1 VAEAAVQ
8 CIRASVAHGSRI
20 VVHELELTVADGEVL
35 ALLGPSGSGKSTLL
49 HAIAG
54 FLPAAAGEIRLAGR
68 TVATPHLQVAP
79 EDRAVAMVFQN
90 HALWPHLSVLDTVAY
105 PARRRGI
112 RRRQARADAAELL
125 ERLSLGELADR
136 RPAELSGGEQQRV
149 GLARALAREAG
160 LYLFDEPTAHLD
172 THLRAAFQ
180 SEAIAR
186 QRATGAA
193 AVYATHDAGEAL
205 AIADQVALIDAGR
218 LVQLGPPGQVYAEPV
233 SLWAARL
240 TGPASVISA
249 QLVALG
255 NGTAKVTVG
264 GAEAKVAVSRK
275 AEPDEGDTQ
284 LLVRPD
290 WTTVGGPLPGV
301 VLASWFRG
309 PHTDHLLDT
318 PAGEVLVREPG
329 LERHPAGSRL
339 SWDLRRVWPVQLSP
353 GFGPGFS
360 PARSSRQDG

>member
-1 VAEAAVQ
+1 MAEPTLRCARV
-8 CIRASVAHGSRI
+8 SVAHGARI
-20 VVHELELTVADGEVL
+20 VVRDLDLAVAEGEVL

-54 FLPAAAGEIRLAGR
+54 FLPPAAGEIRLAGR
-68 TVATPHLQVAP
+68 TVATPHEQVPP
-79 EDRAVAMVFQN
+79 EGRAVAMVFQN

-125 ERLSLGELADR
+125 ERLSLAQLAER

-149 GLARALAREAG
+149 GLARALAREAA

-180 SEAIAR
+180 AEAIAR

-205 AIADQVALIDAGR
+205 ALADQVALIDAGR

-249 QLVALG
+249 PLVAMG
-255 NGTAKVTVG
+255 NRMATITVG
-264 GAEAKVAVSRK
+264 GADAKVAVLTEWS
-275 AEPDEGDTQ
+275 ATGAAQ

-318 PAGEVLVREPG
+318 PAGEVLVRGPG
-329 LERHPAGSRL
+329 QERHRAGTRL
-339 SWDLRRVWPVQLSP
+339 SWDLHRVWPVQ
-353 GFGPGFS
+353 G
-360 PARSSRQDG
+360 R

>member
-1 VAEAAVQ
+1 MAEPALRCAQV
-8 CIRASVAHGSRI
+8 SVAHGARI
-20 VVHELELTVADGEVL
+20 VVRELDLDVAEGEVL

-54 FLPAAAGEIRLAGR
+54 FLPPAAGEIQLAGR
-68 TVATPHLQVAP
+68 TVATPHDLVPP
-79 EDRAVAMVFQN
+79 EGRAVAMVFQN

-112 RRRQARADAAELL
+112 RRRQARADAADLL
-125 ERLSLGELADR
+125 ERLSLARLAER

-149 GLARALAREAG
+149 GLARALAREAA

-180 SEAIAR
+180 AEAIAR

-205 AIADQVALIDAGR
+205 ALADQVAVLDAGR

-249 QLVALG
+249 PLVAMG
-255 NGTAKVTVG
+255 NGMATVTVG
-264 GAEAKVAVSRK
+264 DAEAKVAVLTERP
-275 AEPDEGDTQ
+275 ATGEAR

-309 PHTDHLLDT
+309 PHTDHLLGT

-329 LERHPAGSRL
+329 QERHPAGTRL
-339 SWDLRRVWPVQLSP
+339 SWDLHRVWPVQ
-353 GFGPGFS
+353 
-360 PARSSRQDG
+360 DGH

>member
-1 VAEAAVQ
+1 MAEPALRCVQ
-8 CIRASVAHGSRI
+8 VSVAHGARI
-20 VVHELELTVADGEVL
+20 AVRELDLDVAEGEVL

-54 FLPAAAGEIRLAGR
+54 FLPPAAGEIRLAGR
-68 TVATPHLQVAP
+68 IVATPHELVPP
-79 EDRAVAMVFQN
+79 ESRAVAMVFQN
-90 HALWPHLSVLDTVAY
+90 HALWPHLSVLETVAY

-112 RRRQARADAAELL
+112 GRRQARADAAELL
-125 ERLSLGELADR
+125 ERLSLARLAER

-149 GLARALAREAG
+149 GLARALAREAA

-180 SEAIAR
+180 AEAIAR

-205 AIADQVALIDAGR
+205 ALADQVALLDAGR
-218 LVQLGPPGQVYAEPV
+218 LVQLGPPDQVYAEPV

-249 QLVALG
+249 PLVSMG
-255 NGTAKVTVG
+255 NGMAKVTVG
-264 GAEAKVAVSRK
+264 GAETKVAVLTEQPIT
-275 AEPDEGDTQ
+275 AGAQ

-290 WTTVGGPLPGV
+290 WTAMGGPLPGV

-329 LERHPAGSRL
+329 QESHPAGTRL
-339 SWDLRRVWPVQLSP
+339 SWDLHRVWPVN
-353 GFGPGFS
+353 
-360 PARSSRQDG
+360 

>member
-1 VAEAAVQ
+1 MAEPALQCVQ
-8 CIRASVAHGSRI
+8 VSVAHGQRI
-20 VVHELELTVADGEVL
+20 VVHELDLTVAEGEVL

-54 FLPAAAGEIRLAGR
+54 FLPAASGEIRLAGR
-68 TVATPHLQVAP
+68 TVATQDVLVAP

-105 PARRRGI
+105 PARRRGV
-112 RRRQARADAAELL
+112 RRRQARADAAGLL
-125 ERLSLGELADR
+125 ERLSLGQLADR

-218 LVQLGPPGQVYAEPV
+218 LVQWGSPAQVYAEPV

-240 TGPASVISA
+240 TGPASVITA
-249 QLVALG
+249 PVVALG
-255 NGTAKVTVG
+255 NGMAKVSVG
-264 GAEAKVAVSRK
+264 GADTEVAVSCLTGS
-275 AEPDEGDTQ
+275 AEGDAE

-309 PHTDHLLDT
+309 PHTDHLLNT

-329 LERHPAGSRL
+329 RDSRAAGTRL
-339 SWDLRRVWPVQLSP
+339 SWDLQRIWPVQVNP
-353 GFGPGFS
+353 E
-360 PARSSRQDG
+360 R